1 MPSSEKDAS
10 RLERWTTMLLK
21 EDGVQ
26 TCIVCGYNPWVSRRL
41 DGRMSY
47 QQQRRFFIMHKQ
59 DHQICPRVKFRED
72 LIQLLT
78 MWQAAGDRIIVC
90 LDANEDIYKNAIGK
104 ALTEEGTL
112 AMKEV
117 VGSYTGKRIGP
128 THFWGKPGYGLL
140 QT

>member
-1 MPSSEKDAS
+1 MVAHNIHEAEGIGHTQEGGTGLVMFGSLTEYFDMPSSEKDAS

-78 MWQAAGDRIIVC
+78 MWRAAGDRII
-90 LDANEDIYKNAIGK
+90 
-104 ALTEEGTL
+104 
-112 AMKEV
+112 
-117 VGSYTGKRIGP
+117 
-128 THFWGKPGYGLL
+128 
-140 QT
+140 

>member
-1 MPSSEKDAS
+1 
-10 RLERWTTMLLK
+10 
-21 EDGVQ
+21 
-26 TCIVCGYNPWVSRRL
+26 
-41 DGRMSY
+41 
-47 QQQRRFFIMHKQ
+47 MHKQ

-78 MWQAAGDRIIVC
+78 MWQAAWDRIIVC

-117 VGSYTGKRIGP
+117 VGEFTGKPIGS
-128 THFWGKPGYGLL
+128 TFFRGSKPIDGIWAISDITISNAAIMPVDYGIGDH
-140 QT
+140 